1 MGLVLLWPFV
11 FAFETFFIL
20 VSFLFICV
28 FIFFLFFFL
37 FISTDLHL
45 WRHRERV
52 LAHFSRLGCR
62 RSGLHLK

>member
-1 MGLVLLWPFV
+1 MELVLLWPFV

-20 VSFLFICV
+20 VSFLVIYV
-28 FIFFLFFFL
+28 LIIFVFLFF
-37 FISTDLHL
+37 STDLHL
-45 WRHRERV
+45 WRHRKRV